1 MENKLSRLFPTEPTG
16 SLVKIKNIALF
27 EGELEIQNFLGHMV
41 DVCLMRVDRTKNE
54 AYALVHSNEEASHLL
69 RLYKVILRNMI
80 FLYSRAKD
88 VETEIDIEIF
98 DKDQERS
105 FWRDAKRNNLHFNI
119 CCNAH
124 K

>member
-1 MENKLSRLFPTEPTG
+1 MENKLSRLFPTEPTS
-16 SLVKIKNIALF
+16 SLVKIKNIAPF

-41 DVCLMRVDRTKNE
+41 DVCLMRVDREKNE

-69 RLYKVILRNMI
+69 RLYKVILKNMI
-80 FLYSRAKD
+80 FLCSNGRD

-98 DKDQERS
+98 DKDEERT
-105 FWRDAKRNNLHFNI
+105 FWRDAKRNNLYFNI
-119 CCNAH
+119 CCNAQ